1 MNVSLRSACADSL
14 SSRSSL
20 GYLQQSLFCSISVPR
35 TRLGF
40 AHPPRLLQQ
49 PKLPATASVP
59 CSRFLFS
66 TQLPQQLP
74 AAFSISI
81 NTVRLLCSCL
91 KLPHG
96 RQTATEGHRT
106 NTAQALPKRRR
117 EACFKPAKAPVEKT
131 ADLIHIKA
139 LQYRKKCSI
148 IIRITIDITIGRK
161 TYEYII
167 CIFRKLQQA
176 RA

>member
-14 SSRSSL
+14 SPRSSL
-20 GYLQQSLFCSISVPR
+20 GYLQQPLFCSISVPR

-40 AHPPRLLQQ
+40 AHPPMLPQQ

-59 CSRFLFS
+59 CNRFLFFPIAS
-66 TQLPQQLP
+66 
-74 AAFSISI
+74 AAPRSGLDFYKHG
-81 NTVRLLCSCL
+81 RLLCNCM

>member
-1 MNVSLRSACADSL
+1 M
-14 SSRSSL
+14 
-20 GYLQQSLFCSISVPR
+20 
-35 TRLGF
+35 
-40 AHPPRLLQQ
+40 
-49 PKLPATASVP
+49 
-59 CSRFLFS
+59 
-66 TQLPQQLP
+66 LPQQSWLFA
-74 AAFSISI
+74 AAFILQHLSPTYPPRFCAPAYAPVAAQASRNCLGSMQPLFIIYPIASAAPRSGLDFYKHG
-81 NTVRLLCSCL
+81 RLLCSCM

-96 RQTATEGHRT
+96 RQTATEGHHT
-106 NTAQALPKRRR
+106 NTAQALPKHRR

>member
-20 GYLQQSLFCSISVPR
+20 GYLQQPLFCSISVPR

-40 AHPPRLLQQ
+40 AHPPRLPQQ
-49 PKLPATASVP
+49 PKPPATASVP
-59 CSRFLFS
+59 CSRFLVS
-66 TQLPQQLP
+66 AQLPQQFP
-74 AAFSISI
+74 AAVSISI
-81 NTVRLLCSCL
+81 NTVRLLCGCL
-91 KLPHG
+91 KLPRG
-96 RQTATEGHRT
+96 RQAVTEDHRT
-106 NTAQALPKRRR
+106 NTAQAMPKCRRK
-117 EACFKPAKAPVEKT
+117 ACRKPAKTPAEKT

-139 LQYRKKCSI
+139 LQYREKCSI
-148 IIRITIDITIGRK
+148 IIKITIDITIGRK